1 MWATL
6 QINITKSVLNNQRRK
21 LRKQLANEFDVKCK
35 YSTEEKEDCIARKNE
50 KKKSRNHWYTTS
62 NVLTYVNGSSGSF
75 SSLFL
80 CCAPQNERKNI
91 KFLTVQKVFKHYKN
105 LVSIQNIFTS
115 CVCQLTHEKCAVSDW
130 IWARKKKK
138 PPSSKFVS
146 TNRTSQV
153 ARKVKWNQK
162 H

>member
-1 MWATL
+1 M
-6 QINITKSVLNNQRRK
+6 
-21 LRKQLANEFDVKCK
+21 
-35 YSTEEKEDCIARKNE
+35 
-50 KKKSRNHWYTTS
+50 
-62 NVLTYVNGSSGSF
+62 LTYVNSSSGSF

-115 CVCQLTHEKCAVSDW
+115 CVCQLSHEKCAVSDW

-138 PPSSKFVS
+138 PPAANLFRRTEQVKSREKLNEIRNIKKHNNVCNSELSRKYS
-146 TNRTSQV
+146 T
-153 ARKVKWNQK
+153 KLNQPGNWAECENLVIPMEINFLK
-162 H
+162 INFYFMHVEL